1 MSDDDAPEDGDERDN
16 DEASPEAMTADD
28 DTDWYGFI
36 LATYQAET
44 ERISAI
50 GSAILQPALAVLM
63 PPDAEVGATG
73 LTVTPGE
80 VSAEAQQ
87 CAIQTVLGGMALI
100 RSTIGAGNR
109 FRGELFRLARETDA

>member
-1 MSDDDAPEDGDERDN
+1 MSDDDDAPDDDEVETPESN
-16 DEASPEAMTADD
+16 DELTSEAD

-44 ERISAI
+44 DRISAI
-50 GSAILQPALAVLM
+50 GSAILQPAMAILM
-63 PPDAEVGATG
+63 PADAEVGATG

-80 VSAEAQQ
+80 VSPEAER
-87 CAIQTVLGGMALI
+87 CAIQTVQNGLALI

-109 FRGELFRLARETDA
+109 FRGELFRLAREGDA